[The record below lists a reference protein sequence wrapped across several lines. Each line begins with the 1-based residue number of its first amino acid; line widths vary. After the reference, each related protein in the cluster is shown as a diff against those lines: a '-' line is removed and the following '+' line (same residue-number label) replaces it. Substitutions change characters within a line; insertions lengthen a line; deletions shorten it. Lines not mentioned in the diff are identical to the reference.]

1 MAEVILVTRSNESG
15 ARDVLLGV
23 LYGDCLGAPHEFD
36 RGPIT
41 GTIKIGA
48 SVFGHPAGRGTD
60 DTETTFAVAQGLID
74 AAEAGQP
81 ATVAIADRLLAWYEG
96 HPPDVGGTTAN
107 GLNAYRRTG
116 DPRTG
121 STTPQSVANGSLMR
135 SAPFAL
141 IGRDGADLAVES
153 SRTTHAHPEVLAC
166 VRAYVRTLQRLLCG
180 EDVAVQDVR
189 TFADFDLELHP
200 SSSLEAIPCAGIG
213 HAVFAL
219 DLAAWA
225 ATRAESFAGGIE
237 AIVRLGG
244 DTDTNGAICGAVLA
258 ARFGLPPELTRDLDV
273 HRLEQLEKIAARL
286 SAVDAAQLIL

>member
-1 MAEVILVTRSNESG
+1 MLVTRSNQSE
-15 ARDVLLGV
+15 ARDVLFGV

-41 GTIKIGA
+41 GTIKVGP
-48 SVFGHPAGRGTD
+48 SVFGHAAGRGTD
-60 DTETTFAVAQGLID
+60 DTETTIAVGQGLID
-74 AAEAGQP
+74 AAEAGRP
-81 ATVAIADRLLAWYEG
+81 ATETIAGRLLAWYEG

-121 STTPQSVANGSLMR
+121 STAPQSVANGSLMR

-141 IGRDGADLAVES
+141 IAGDGTDLAVDS

-166 VRAYVRTLQRLLCG
+166 VREYVRMLQRLLCG
-180 EDVAVQDVR
+180 EDVVAQDVR
-189 TFADFDLELHP
+189 TFAEFDLELHP
-200 SSSLEAIPCAGIG
+200 SRFLDAIPCAGIG

-225 ATRAESFAGGIE
+225 ATHAESFAGGIE

-258 ARFGLPPELTRDLDV
+258 ARFGFPPELTRDLDV
-273 HRLEQLEKIAARL
+273 HRLEQLEKVAARL
-286 SAVDAAQLIL
+286 SGVDAARLIP